1 MDRETPLW
9 RTAASVLDGN
19 WAGDHT
25 VPSRSLYPHQWS
37 WDTGFIGIGLALH
50 NPDRGWRDL
59 RSLFEAQWP
68 DGRVPHIVFDPGVD
82 ERDYFPGPAFWT
94 VAPWPGGS
102 GRPTS
107 GVTQP
112 PVHAIAAWRLY
123 RRTGDVAELSWLYPR
138 LVAQQDY
145 LAGPRDVGG
154 GGLSSI
160 VHPWESGLDNS
171 PAWDP
176 MLAAVPADL
185 GELRRYRR
193 RDLRVAAAP
202 HRPTD
207 ADYERYLVVAE
218 AYRAVRYQD
227 GGLLNADRAPLRQA
241 TRRLLNA
248 DRAPLRQATR
258 RLRDGHPFI
267 VECPAFNA
275 IRAAAESALARIAG
289 ALGADPTPHRERAAA
304 ITAALLDRLFDPDTG
319 MCHALDVRTG
329 ERSPARYI
337 GGLMPL
343 ILADLP
349 AAQVTALL
357 AAATSPAFGLSP
369 GPSGLPLPSYDRT
382 APDFDPLRYWRGP
395 VWVNVN
401 WLLWRGL
408 LRHGHTELADALRA
422 RMLALIDRAGCYEYF
437 DPSTGTGIG
446 SPTFSWTAALAL
458 DLLAAGDPAEE
469 P

>member
-1 MDRETPLW
+1 M
-9 RTAASVLDGN
+9 
-19 WAGDHT
+19 
-25 VPSRSLYPHQWS
+25 
-37 WDTGFIGIGLALH
+37 
-50 NPDRGWRDL
+50 

-123 RRTGDVAELSWLYPR
+123 QCTGDLAGLSWLYPR

-145 LAGPRDVGG
+145 LTRSRDVGG
-154 GGLSSI
+154 GGLASI

-176 MLAAVPADL
+176 MLAAVPANH

-193 RDLRVAAAP
+193 QDLRVTAAV

-227 GGLLNADRAPLRQA
+227 SALRE
-241 TRRLLNA
+241 
-248 DRAPLRQATR
+248 
-258 RLRDGHPFI
+258 GHPFI

-275 IRAAAESALARIAG
+275 IRSAAESALARIAG
-289 ALGADPTPHRERAAA
+289 ALCVDPAPHRERAAA
-304 ITAALLDRLFDPDTG
+304 IAAALVERLFDPGTG
-319 MCHALDVRTG
+319 MFHALDVRTG

-337 GGLMPL
+337 GGLVPL

-357 AAATSPAFGLSP
+357 AAAASPAFGLTPDAGDSP
-369 GPSGLPLPSYDRT
+369 GAGDPVLPLPSYDRT
-382 APDFDPLRYWRGP
+382 AADFDPLRYWRGP
-395 VWVNVN
+395 VWVNIN

-408 LRHGHTELADALRA
+408 IRHGRTALAETLRA
-422 RMLALIDRAGCYEYF
+422 RMLALIERGGCYEYF

-458 DLLAAGDPAEE
+458 DLLAAGNTPS
-469 P
+469 